1 MKRLFDTYLG
11 IQIKINCVHFLLVL
25 FFFVETI
32 LLFGYC
38 IRRFLMSHA
47 VIGACGDF
55 LFVFRRNPYE
65 CA

>member
-1 MKRLFDTYLG
+1 
-11 IQIKINCVHFLLVL
+11 LVFKDKL
-25 FFFVETI
+25 IVYIFYWFCSFFVETI